1 MMLDSEVLKQ
11 IREDFGEPITHLRL
25 LGGSVVVYNESKEK
39 RYKIVEKQKQD
50 IGDDNDG
57 I

>member
-1 MMLDSEVLKQ
+1 
-11 IREDFGEPITHLRL
+11 
-25 LGGSVVVYNESKEK
+25 VVVYNESKEK